1 LFTHI
6 IMKIGS
12 FDHPS
17 NVVLA
22 PMAGVTDQPFR
33 NLCRRN
39 GTFWTVSEMITSD
52 QKLWQSTKSRT
63 RLCYQ
68 NEVGPRWVQIAGGE
82 AEMMA
87 AAAAAAEQ
95 RGADIVDINMGCP
108 AKKVCK
114 KAAGSALL
122 KDVGLVQQIFRSIRA
137 AVSIPVT
144 VKIRLGWS
152 LDEVNAP
159 LVAKIAEDEGLSLV
173 TVHGRSRAC
182 KFAGSVHYDLIRQ
195 VVDSVQIPV
204 LANGDIQSAVDAK
217 RVLTDTGASGV
228 MIGRAAQGRPWLPEQ
243 ISHYLQFG
251 ELKKNPD
258 LGEIKLM
265 LIAHVIELAGFYG
278 ELMGPRIARKH
289 VGWYLAS
296 PDSETFDSNT
306 SDIGFSSIEAIN
318 DHNRSRKEAL
328 QAFNRLETLEQQVRS
343 IEAIFDLIGSQ
354 NALAA

>member
-1 LFTHI
+1 
-6 IMKIGS
+6 MKIGP

-39 GTFWTVSEMITSD
+39 GTFWTVSEMVTSD

-63 RLCYQ
+63 RLCYE

-87 AAAAAAEQ
+87 TAAATVEQ
-95 RGADIVDINMGCP
+95 LGADIVDINMGCP
-108 AKKVCK
+108 AKKVCN

-122 KDVGLVQQIFRSIRA
+122 KDVGLVQQIFRSVRQ

-159 LVAKIAEDEGLSLV
+159 LVAKIAEDEGLSVV

-182 KFAGSVHYDLIRQ
+182 KFAGSVHYDLISQ

-204 LANGDIQSAVDAK
+204 LANGDIQSAADAQ
-217 RVLTDTGASGV
+217 RVLAETGASGV

-243 ISHYLQFG
+243 ISHYLQSG
-251 ELKKNPD
+251 DLKKNPE
-258 LGEIKLM
+258 LGEIKFM
-265 LIAHVIELAGFYG
+265 LIAHVKQLAEFYG

-289 VGWYLAS
+289 VGWYLAT
-296 PDSETFDSNT
+296 PDSEIFDMNASGLGST
-306 SDIGFSSIEAIN
+306 AIEAIN
-318 DHNRSRKEAL
+318 DQKRSRKDAL
-328 QAFNRLETLEQQVRS
+328 RAFNRLETVEQQLRS

-354 NALAA
+354 NTLAA